1 MICKVCGNDIGD
13 AKFCTV
19 CGTQATSLEGGSEFE
34 TQAPDMMGETPVAQ
48 KPDFIKNIM
57 GDKKKLLIGA
67 VAIVVVLAIVLGLI
81 FGIQSKEVKI
91 FNALKKTVFDS
102 KSLTVS
108 IGDSYKA
115 KIAFGDGV
123 EGTAVEFEEYGEK
136 YEIKNGKIEYANGE
150 KENVSDIFKN
160 FEAQLKELGIDINIE
175 EELDKVLT
183 GKINEKEFEKLYDS
197 TIKPAL
203 EEALGEE
210 FDAEIELPNYDKTMK
225 LVKKFLNSLSK
236 DAVTTKKDGKKYKV
250 TVKMDDFMVELVEFC
265 SKTKEIKNIVTA
277 IDDDDLTEYLE
288 MDKKELKD
296 EMKDIF
302 GSEKVKFEVKIEGG
316 RITAFEA
323 DGTEIKIKDI
333 NKTEV

>member
-1 MICKVCGNDIGD
+1 MICKVCGNDLGD

-34 TQAPDMMGETPVAQ
+34 TQAPDMMGETAVAQ
-48 KPDFIKNIM
+48 KPNFIKNIM

-67 VAIVVVLAIVLGLI
+67 VAIVVVVAIVLGLI
-81 FGIQSKEVKI
+81 FGLQSKEVKI

-108 IGDSYKA
+108 MGDSFKA

-123 EGTAVEFEEYGEK
+123 EGTAIEIEEGGEK
-136 YEIKNGKIEYANGE
+136 YEIKNGKIEYNGQ

-175 EELDKVLT
+175 EELDKILT
-183 GKINEKEFEKLYDS
+183 GKINEKELKKLYDS

-203 EEALGEE
+203 EEALSEE
-210 FDAEIELPNYDKTMK
+210 FDADIELPSYDKTMK

-236 DAVTTKKDGKKYKV
+236 DAVTTKKNGKTYKV

-277 IDDDDLTEYLE
+277 IDNDDLTEYLE
-288 MDKKELKD
+288 MDKKELED

-316 RITAFEA
+316 RITSFEY
-323 DGTEIKIKDI
+323 GSTEIKIKDI